1 MLWNI
6 DLTLVDVTRV
16 TREAYADA
24 FRTVTGR
31 PLVQLPQMAGRSES
45 EIFFD
50 ALALNGVDVSAVGPS
65 EQLLAPFGSEL
76 ATALAARRDL
86 LARNGHAMP
95 GAREALTAVGKL
107 DGVVQTVL
115 TGTSKPN
122 ALLKLRTFGL
132 EGFFDFTVGGY
143 GSEPYPKGALV
154 RVARLRAA
162 EKYQV
167 ALGEHAC
174 VYIADSVRD
183 VAAARMGGAVS
194 AAVASGRSTAAE
206 LRAAGAD
213 IVLADLTDGDEVAA
227 EVDRLTQPLPRP
239 GPDRAGG
246 RIPWWP
252 WRVTAGNRRVE
263 HPRISGGWNS
273 WNRPRGPPARPVPRS
288 VRQANWSRN

>member
-1 MLWNI
+1 VLWNI

-16 TREAYADA
+16 TREAYAEA

-31 PLVQLPQMAGRSES
+31 PLVRLPEMAGRSES

-76 ATALAARRDL
+76 ATALAARRDQL
-86 LARNGHAMP
+86 RSNGQAMP
-95 GAREALTAVGKL
+95 GAHEALAAVAKL

-132 EGFFDFTVGGY
+132 ESFFDFGIGGY

-167 ALGEHAC
+167 TLGEHAC
-174 VYIADSVRD
+174 VYIGDSVRD
-183 VAAARMGGAVS
+183 VEAAKMGGAAS
-194 AAVASGRSTAAE
+194 AAVATGRSTTAE

-213 IVLADLTDGDEVAA
+213 AVLADLTDADQVAA
-227 EVDRLTQPLPRP
+227 EARRLT
-239 GPDRAGG
+239 
-246 RIPWWP
+246 
-252 WRVTAGNRRVE
+252 
-263 HPRISGGWNS
+263 S
-273 WNRPRGPPARPVPRS
+273 PAP
-288 VRQANWSRN
+288 

>member
-76 ATALAARRDL
+76 ATALAARRDRL
-86 LARNGHAMP
+86 SRDGHAMP
-95 GAREALTAVGKL
+95 GAHEALAAVGKL
-107 DGVVQTVL
+107 DGVIQTVL

-122 ALLKLRTFGL
+122 ALLKLRHFGL
-132 EGFFDFTVGGY
+132 ESFFDFTVGGY

-167 ALGEHAC
+167 TLGEHAC

-183 VAAARMGGAVS
+183 VAAARMGGVAS
-194 AAVASGRSTAAE
+194 AAVASGRATAAE

-213 IVLADLTDGDEVAA
+213 TVLAGLTDADAVAA
-227 EVDRLTQPLPRP
+227 EVDRLTRPLSRSGRP
-239 GPDRAGG
+239 FACWHRY
-246 RIPWWP
+246 
-252 WRVTAGNRRVE
+252 
-263 HPRISGGWNS
+263 
-273 WNRPRGPPARPVPRS
+273 
-288 VRQANWSRN
+288 SR

>member
-86 LARNGHAMP
+86 LHRNGHAMP

-122 ALLKLRTFGL
+122 ALLKLRSFGL
-132 EGFFDFTVGGY
+132 ESFFDFTVGGY
-143 GSEPYPKGALV
+143 GSEPYPKGAWSGWPGS
-154 RVARLRAA
+154 ARR
-162 EKYQV
+162 
-167 ALGEHAC
+167 
-174 VYIADSVRD
+174 
-183 VAAARMGGAVS
+183 
-194 AAVASGRSTAAE
+194 RSTTSPWGSTPASTSPTRSGTWQRPGWAVPS
-206 LRAAGAD
+206 RRRSPAGA
-213 IVLADLTDGDEVAA
+213 
-227 EVDRLTQPLPRP
+227 RPLR
-239 GPDRAGG
+239 
-246 RIPWWP
+246 
-252 WRVTAGNRRVE
+252 
-263 HPRISGGWNS
+263 SY
-273 WNRPRGPPARPVPRS
+273 ARPAPTSCSPTSPTRTKWPPKS
-288 VRQANWSRN
+288 IA